1 MQNAPTTAP
10 VDTVTKSLEA
20 NADAKQAGEAASLA
34 AAIEA
39 AEQAVEKVEAEDAA
53 LLEGEPAEKPTKAG
67 KGKKKTVPVPAPAE
81 DPDEDEEPLA
91 AADLDSDE
99 EPEPEELKT
108 RVFLKAKQRA
118 QRERHAIENE
128 RAQFRKEQEK
138 FQEERAQIQHEMKQV
153 GGLKG
158 ALDRLFNGDDS
169 AALELAQGR
178 DLTQMWHALAAANDP
193 NKRGQ
198 FQQKK
203 EQTELEK
210 KVDFILKQM
219 EQQTQQAQHQSL
231 AQQEKQLEQTAI
243 ESFADEESF
252 PAIHKRYNV
261 KNEWEK
267 EELLLRYKT
276 AAEELHAETGETPN
290 HPSFF
295 AKVSRKLEKKLRQLY
310 LAGDS
315 SKSSESDVSQAKS
328 GQKPTSISA
337 SKMSAR
343 DSARKSVHEMTDEE
357 KFAFAVRA
365 AEEDVR
371 RLEAEDE

>member
-20 NADAKQAGEAASLA
+20 NAEAKQAGEAASLA

-53 LLEGEPAEKPTKAG
+53 LLEGEPAEKPKKAG
-67 KGKKKTVPVPAPAE
+67 KGKKKAVPAPESVPDLDE
-81 DPDEDEEPLA
+81 DDEEPLA
-91 AADLDSDE
+91 AADLDE
-99 EPEPEELKT
+99 EPDPEELKT

-118 QRERHAIENE
+118 QRERQAIENE

-153 GGLKG
+153 SGLK
-158 ALDRLFNGDDS
+158 ARIDRLFSGDDS
-169 AALELAQGR
+169 AALELGEGR

-210 KVDFILKQM
+210 KVDFILKHM
-219 EQQTQQAQHQSL
+219 EEQSTQAQRQTM
-231 AQQEKQLEQTAI
+231 AQKEAELEGVAL

-261 KNEWEK
+261 KNDWEK